1 MENTVVATT
10 QQNALPEVKKK
21 KEKRSV
27 SFLVAKIVVFVL
39 FAVYAFTLFY
49 AMIYACSL
57 ALKTQFEY
65 EDSLVGLPKSWKFSN
80 FAKAFTAVQANDK
93 NMFSMFLNSLWYAVG
108 GAVLGAAT
116 SAVVAYIVSKYKFP
130 GRKIFYGMALVCMM
144 IPIVGSFPSQ
154 YRVYN
159 TLHILDTPFLLVTKM
174 AGFGFNF
181 IVLYSFFKTLSWTYA
196 EAGFI
201 DGASHLRVF
210 VKIMLPMA
218 LPVMGSLFL
227 VQMVQLWN
235 EYMEPNLFLQ
245 SYPTLAAGLFIFQLY
260 MTRQMN
266 YPMLFAGLIVSV
278 LPVIVLFILF
288 QKVMMESMSV
298 GGIKG

>member
-1 MENTVVATT
+1 MS
-10 QQNALPEVKKK
+10 LP
-21 KEKRSV
+21 R
-27 SFLVAKIVVFVL
+27 
-39 FAVYAFTLFY
+39 
-49 AMIYACSL
+49 
-57 ALKTQFEY
+57 
-65 EDSLVGLPKSWKFSN
+65 
-80 FAKAFTAVQANDK
+80 
-93 NMFSMFLNSLWYAVG
+93 
-108 GAVLGAAT
+108 
-116 SAVVAYIVSKYKFP
+116 
-130 GRKIFYGMALVCMM
+130 
-144 IPIVGSFPSQ
+144 
-154 YRVYN
+154 
-159 TLHILDTPFLLVTKM
+159 

-245 SYPTLAAGLFIFQLY
+245 SYPTLAAGLFIFQLQ

-278 LPVIVLFILF
+278 VPVIVLFVAF